1 MADTRG
7 RAPRVVIVGLGPGDA
22 DLLTAGTLRRLAG
35 PVPVFLRTTRHPSAS
50 VVPDATSCDDL
61 YDQLATFDEVYA
73 AIVERLVAAAS
84 ASGEVLYAVPGSP
97 LVAEHTVELLLR
109 DPRVAVEIVPAL
121 SFLDLSWVRLEIDP
135 LADGV
140 TIVDG
145 HRFRVDTAG
154 SAGPFLVAQC
164 HSNDVLSDVKLAL
177 EEPSDARRPDV
188 RILHHLGLP
197 DEAVLTV
204 PWDELDR
211 SVVADHLTSIYIPRL
226 GAPFAA
232 EMVRIEELMRTLRS
246 GCPWDAE
253 QTHASLA
260 RYVEEEAA
268 ELVEAISALTNPQNA
283 GAPDPVDHFEEEL
296 GDVLFQVVFHACLA
310 AEEGWFTLAD
320 VVRTLREKLVRRHP
334 HVFPRAGFDT
344 TAGEHAVRTS
354 EDVVRNWERIK
365 QAERAARN
373 GPPVKVRPA
382 RPGSP
387 AC

>member
-1 MADTRG
+1 MADTTR
-7 RAPRVVIVGLGPGDA
+7 RAPRVVVVGLGPAGD

-35 PVPVFLRTTRHPSAS
+35 PVPVFLRTSRHPSAS
-50 VVPDATSCDDL
+50 VVPDAATCDDL

-73 AIVERLVAAAS
+73 AIVERLVGAAS

-97 LVAEHTVELLLR
+97 LVAERTVEILLR
-109 DPRVAVEIVPAL
+109 DPRVEVEIVPAL
-121 SFLDLSWVRLEIDP
+121 SFLDLSWVRLGIDP
-135 LADGV
+135 LAGGV

-177 EEPSDARRPDV
+177 EEPSDAGRPDV

-197 DEAVLTV
+197 DEVVLTV

-211 SVVADHLTSIYIPRL
+211 SVVADHLTSLYIPRL
-226 GAPFAA
+226 AAPFAV
-232 EMVRIEELMRTLRS
+232 EMVRIEELMQTLRA

-268 ELVEAISALTNPQNA
+268 ELVEAISALTNPPIAN
-283 GAPDPVDHFEEEL
+283 APDPVDHLEEEL

-310 AEEGWFTLAD
+310 AEEGSFTLAD
-320 VVRTLREKLVRRHP
+320 VVRTLHEKLVRRHP
-334 HVFPRAGFDT
+334 HVFPRADFDT
-344 TAGEHAVRTS
+344 TEGEHAVRTS

-365 QAERAARN
+365 AAERAARN
-373 GPPVKVRPA
+373 G
-382 RPGSP
+382 
-387 AC
+387 

>member
-1 MADTRG
+1 MADNPE
-7 RAPRVVIVGLGPGDA
+7 RAPRVVIVGLGPAGD
-22 DLLTAGTLRRLAG
+22 DLLTSGTLRRLAG
-35 PVPVFLRTTRHPSAS
+35 REPAFLRTSRHPSAS
-50 VVPDATSCDDL
+50 AVPNATSFDDL
-61 YDQLATFDEVYA
+61 YDELATFDEVYA
-73 AIVERLVAAAS
+73 AIVERLVAAAT

-109 DPRVAVEIVPAL
+109 DPRVEVEIVPAL
-121 SFLDLSWVRLEIDP
+121 SFLDLSWVRLGIDP

-145 HRFRVDTAG
+145 HRFGVDTAG

-177 EEPSDARRPDV
+177 DLPGSERPEV

-197 DEAVLTV
+197 DEVVRTV

-211 SVVADHLTSIYIPRL
+211 SVTADHLTSLYIPRL
-226 GAPFAA
+226 AAPFAV
-232 EMVRIEELMRTLRS
+232 EMVRIEELMRTLRT
-246 GCPWDAE
+246 GCPWDGE

-268 ELVEAISALTNPQNA
+268 ELVEAISALANPPSA
-283 GAPDPVDHFEEEL
+283 DAPDPVDHFEEEL

-320 VVRTLREKLVRRHP
+320 VVRALHEKLVRRHP
-334 HVFPRAGFDT
+334 HVFPRADFDT
-344 TAGEHAVRTS
+344 IVGEHAVRTA

-373 GPPVKVRPA
+373 G
-382 RPGSP
+382 
-387 AC
+387 